1 MMTQKKGNKIVCQEK
16 HQKALSTLYINNENY
31 NLSKI
36 RILQKNILYV
46 IGLSYNLANS
56 DILKQYKFLGQYGK
70 ILKIIVNKNGYN
82 QNRQNETTYSAY
94 ITYSN
99 IKEASLALLSIDN
112 YFIDK
117 NLIRA
122 SFGTTKY
129 CNFFLKGIDCINRE
143 CLYMHEWTKEND
155 MILREDMNN
164 NKNIFYE
171 QQKIAAKIAEI
182 FNENEKMNI
191 LNKGK
196 RDFDIIKNNN
206 VFFPTVDTIYD
217 KDIIYDIEKDIYFDL
232 KSNLKQNSI
241 FNCVNSSKSNLENNN
256 VSDYNFEVDDD
267 ELEYILVKEPNKK
280 RKKWRN
286 QNFNLINQKKIKKP
300 KYTLDEF
307 QIRIKQRNEM
317 VYSNSNS
324 TLNKTQ
330 SSSSQTSINNISSNF
345 SSFIVY
351 PKVNIFKIANKSRFN
366 FVNNNNSNE
375 KYKINIPNYINEII
389 YKKFLS
395 FSFFHKI
402 NLCNNFEYVI
412 NDDEIFSLEKEKIK
426 NWNIDDI
433 SKSSI

>member
-1 MMTQKKGNKIVCQEK
+1 
-16 HQKALSTLYINNENY
+16 
-31 NLSKI
+31 
-36 RILQKNILYV
+36 
-46 IGLSYNLANS
+46 
-56 DILKQYKFLGQYGK
+56 
-70 ILKIIVNKNGYN
+70 
-82 QNRQNETTYSAY
+82 
-94 ITYSN
+94 
-99 IKEASLALLSIDN
+99 
-112 YFIDK
+112 
-117 NLIRA
+117 
-122 SFGTTKY
+122 
-129 CNFFLKGIDCINRE
+129 
-143 CLYMHEWTKEND
+143 MHEWTKEND

-206 VFFPTVDTIYD
+206 IFFTNVDTIYD
-217 KDIIYDIEKDIYFDL
+217 KDIIYDIEKAIYYDL

-256 VSDYNFEVDDD
+256 VNDYNFEVDDD

-433 SKSSI
+433 SKSLI